1 MIGAENEIDIK
12 LGTETL
18 DFIQYLPNT
27 YVSTQ
32 GNFEKIRKV
41 VANLFDFQ
49 HRFARP
55 MPLPFAHGQDMEKVL
70 DVPVPLHLLKKYK
83 VAFQIPGDKAQKLSF
98 DDGFTES
105 DITYCFLG
113 GKTCTELVE
122 SGAFVGDDYKA
133 IEVTSFSWI
142 QDLFE
147 IFEIATTFDSDRKNV
162 ARGLVSCWYNVCCQL
177 DFSLPNEEDDAPFDP
192 TSLIETLSSGV
203 ALKMSDV
210 FENIDLMDDD
220 SSGDADFDP
229 DMHEEDEDDDDD
241 DEDDEDD
248 DDEEAEDPNEEN
260 AEEEGEEGKGE
271 EEGGDMDEDDEL
283 PPLLG
288 QDDEIITELDDF
300 ELSPEALNLQEVVFR
315 VVEKLQAFMPDPET
329 AMPWFKRC
337 LKHVR
342 TAQQAQDMAWYPW
355 GCPPMEQLI
364 AALKGEDQH
373 AKAISAS
380 IILLFQSQLQ
390 QANGNHQEEDFDEY
404 DDEDDEE
411 DDEDDEDVIVEEN
424 TTSTTTTTSTNM

>member
-1 MIGAENEIDIK
+1 MIGAENEVDIK

-27 YVSTQ
+27 YVAE
-32 GNFEKIRKV
+32 GNFQKIRNV
-41 VANLFDFQ
+41 VANTFDFQ

-55 MPLPFAHGQDMEKVL
+55 MPLPFASGQDMEKVL
-70 DVPVPLHLLKKYK
+70 DVPVPLNLLKKYK
-83 VAFQIPGDKAQKLSF
+83 IAFQIPGDKAQKLAF

-113 GKTCTELVE
+113 GKTCNELVV

-147 IFEIATTFDSDRKNV
+147 IFESAAGFDSDKKNV
-162 ARGLVSCWYNVCCQL
+162 ARGLASCWYNVCCQL

-203 ALKMSDV
+203 ALKLSDV
-210 FENIDLMDDD
+210 NLDNMDDD

-229 DMHEEDEDDDDD
+229 DMHEDEEDDDDDD
-241 DEDDEDD
+241 DEDDED

-260 AEEEGEEGKGE
+260 AVEDGE
-271 EEGGDMDEDDEL
+271 EEEEAVGGDMEEDDEL

-288 QDDEIITELDDF
+288 QDDEIITDLDPV
-300 ELSPEALNLQEVVFR
+300 ELSPEAQVLREVVFR

-337 LKHVR
+337 LKHIR

-390 QANGNHQEEDFDEY
+390 QAQENYQEDFDEY
-404 DDEDDEE
+404 DDEDE
-411 DDEDDEDVIVEEN
+411 DDENDEGIKVEN
-424 TTSTTTTTSTNM
+424 TTSTTSTTSTTI